1 MHEIFSLRPLG
12 TRLAGAATEKL
23 LDSSEIQ
30 IVRIII
36 RAGELHGTHKS
47 AGPTV
52 FYCLEGR
59 VKVALRGAERLLSA
73 GDLLHLAPNEEHALQ
88 GVVDSS
94 LFLVALHAVPD
105 HGAELHVD
113 EFDMVDEASLESFPA
128 SDPPA
133 WTPVE
138 GVGAPGNRDREGSD

>member
-12 TRLAGAATEKL
+12 TRLAQAATEKL
-23 LDSSEIQ
+23 LDSSELQ
-30 IVRIII
+30 IVRIVI

-47 AGPTV
+47 PGSAI

-94 LFLVALHAVPD
+94 LFLVALYAKPD
-105 HGAELHVD
+105 DGDQPHD
-113 EFDMVDEASLESFPA
+113 DRFDIVDEASLESFPA

-138 GVGAPGNRDREGSD
+138 GVGAPGHRDREGSD